1 MKSKSAEIYRTALP
15 FNHPMKDP
23 LPPSRCAT
31 YVVENFEDKADT
43 IEVLDAGCGR
53 GRNTLYLLG
62 KGFRVTAVDVSEENL
77 TLLKEQAIS
86 AGLNLDRL
94 RLLRGDIFTKGFI
107 DDASFDIALDV
118 WVSGSVMQYHDGR
131 QGFMAYLQMLHRVLK
146 PDGLL
151 LSEFE
156 TLKPRR
162 QAEDLVKYF
171 SNAADG
177 MFTIRSWEPITPD
190 YAAYID
196 RDATPVALGK
206 RAAFIVADRI

>member
-1 MKSKSAEIYRTALP
+1 
-15 FNHPMKDP
+15 MKDP

-31 YVVENFEDKADT
+31 YIVENFADKTGT

-53 GRNTLYLLG
+53 GRNTLYLLQ
-62 KGFRVTAVDVSEENL
+62 KGFSVIAVDVSEENL
-77 TLLKEQAIS
+77 TLLKKDAIS

-94 RLLRGDIFTKGFI
+94 RLLRGDILAEEFLN
-107 DDASFDIALDV
+107 DASYGIALDV
-118 WVSGSVMQYHDGR
+118 WVSGSVIQYHDGR
-131 QGFMAYLQMLHRVLK
+131 QGLMVYLQTLHRVLR

-162 QAEDLVKYF
+162 QAETLVKYS

-177 MFTIRSWEPITPD
+177 MFKIRTWEPITPD
-190 YAAYID
+190 YVAYFD
-196 RDATPVALGK
+196 REETAVSVGERHQK
-206 RAAFIVADRI
+206 QNRAVFIVAGKT